1 VLLAGAV
8 VATQLD
14 GGAVATASP
23 GVQSVRATP
32 FEVAPQDIAFV
43 NFTAQGVSVYQTRV
57 TEACPVVA
65 IDCTTAT
72 IDPNPV
78 LRLKGGNAG
87 SRGLAVNSRKGQLAV
102 VAANDSGSDSIS
114 VIRLPAYRRP
124 NTPLSSPT
132 TRPSSGSSG
141 SSPATDPPSR
151 PEGSSTPSGGE
162 TTSSEPPEPSG
173 KPGRTAT
180 PDATASPTPDAES
193 PGPTSPTDAPRTQR
207 PGRSPKPQATPGSP
221 DPTPDASEDV
231 STTPGTE
238 PGTKGVTPD
247 PSLSSPAAVEVAL
260 SIAEDVRLA
269 GAAPAWSAEGDMLAF
284 SAMPADLGEGP
295 DVYLWRVGDEKASR
309 LTTDHRSYF
318 ASWVDGRVVMSRIV
332 PSDAADADADPDA
345 STVAAPVAQ
354 TVVVDIASREER
366 IAKGPAVWLPAVDPA
381 ARVAVAWVGRLRR
394 EGRSVAPAAGG
405 LYLVRWSLI
414 DPFAPQP
421 DPEPPNGP
429 GQSGPPATGEP
440 ERSASPDGTAA
451 PDGIAEPR
459 TSPVPSEPTSTRTPR
474 VRKPR
479 SSAVPGQ
486 EPPASSEP
494 NRGPLESAS
503 PESTS
508 PEPAASGTAAPEAIL
523 QPVEPQRDEAADPV
537 LDWVIRWS
545 GDSTTVGY
553 WIADAP
559 RSNWGRLSIRQITL
573 QDGEFALESVLGPN
587 LARRAFSMGSDRVA
601 WVAPSEVSTEGELR
615 VRTWDAHGFGDLRI
629 HTLDSGGGVPAF

>member
-1 VLLAGAV
+1 
-8 VATQLD
+8 
-14 GGAVATASP
+14 
-23 GVQSVRATP
+23 
-32 FEVAPQDIAFV
+32 
-43 NFTAQGVSVYQTRV
+43 VSVYQTRV

-114 VIRLPAYRRP
+114 VIRLPAYRPP
-124 NTPLSSPT
+124 NGALGSPPT
-132 TRPSSGSSG
+132 KPSSGSSG
-141 SSPATDPPSR
+141 SSPATDQPSR
-151 PEGSSTPSGGE
+151 PEGSGTPSGGE

-180 PDATASPTPDAES
+180 PDATASPTRDAET
-193 PGPTSPTDAPRTQR
+193 PEPTTPTDAPRTQR
-207 PGRSPKPQATPGSP
+207 PGRSPKPQSTPPSP
-221 DPTPDASEDV
+221 DPTPDASDDA

-238 PGTKGVTPD
+238 PGKGVTPD
-247 PSLSSPAAVEVAL
+247 PNLSSPAAVEVAL

-269 GAAPAWSAEGDMLAF
+269 GAAPAWSADGDMLAF

-332 PSDAADADADPDA
+332 PDDAADADS

-354 TVVVDIASREER
+354 TVVVDIASREAR
-366 IAKGPAVWLPAVDPA
+366 TAKGPAVWLPAVDPA

-405 LYLVRWSLI
+405 LYLIRWSLI
-414 DPFAPQP
+414 DPFAPKP
-421 DPEPPNGP
+421 DPEAQRAAPPDGTTAP
-429 GQSGPPATGEP
+429 DDATT
-440 ERSASPDGTAA
+440 PDGTAA
-451 PDGIAEPR
+451 PDGTTEPR
-459 TSPVPSEPTSTRTPR
+459 TSPQTEPTSTRTPR
-474 VRKPR
+474 GRKPR
-479 SSAVPGQ
+479 TSGVPGQ
-486 EPPASSEP
+486 EPPASSQP
-494 NRGPLESAS
+494 NRGATESAS
-503 PESTS
+503 PESTP
-508 PEPAASGTAAPEAIL
+508 PEPAASGTAVEEAIL
-523 QPVEPQRDEAADPV
+523 QPVEPLRDEAADPV

-545 GDSTTVGY
+545 GDSTTIGY

-559 RSNWGRLSIRQITL
+559 RSNWGRLSIRHITL
-573 QDGEFALESVLGPN
+573 QEGEFTLESVLGPN